1 MYCFQ
6 ICNKIKLI
14 YFLKFID
21 YKINSKIIKSGMV
34 VLTER
39 EKSADTNV
47 IIGWI
52 LQSTTVA
59 LIEIG

>member
-39 EKSADTNV
+39 EKSADTNI